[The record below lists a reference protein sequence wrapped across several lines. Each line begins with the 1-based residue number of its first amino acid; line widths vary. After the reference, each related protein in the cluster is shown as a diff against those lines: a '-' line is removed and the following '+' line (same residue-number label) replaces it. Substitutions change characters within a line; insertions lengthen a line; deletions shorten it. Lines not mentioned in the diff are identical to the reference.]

1 METFAIIQTKYQS
14 GAALLNI
21 HIPESCRKSATDDKV
36 GRYVKNFQ

>member
-21 HIPESCRKSATDDKV
+21 HIPCRKSATDDKV
-36 GRYVKNFQ
+36 GRNVKIFQ